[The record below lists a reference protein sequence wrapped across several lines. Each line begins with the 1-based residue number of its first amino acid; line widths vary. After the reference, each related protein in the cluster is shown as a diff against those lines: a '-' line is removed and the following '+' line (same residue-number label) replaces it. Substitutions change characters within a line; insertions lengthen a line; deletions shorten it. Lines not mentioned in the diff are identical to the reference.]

1 MTVFFWLFLAAI
13 GLFALIYFWERRS
26 IFISLF
32 ALNIPVWALAWIIST
47 GILENNE
54 ILRLLAIAVA
64 MVLFLA
70 LLSGPFVLIFTLY
83 LNGFQI
89 LKREG
94 VHLHNFLSMG
104 LAVALTFYLFFAPFV
119 VQSLSDISF
128 FNMVFIY
135 VGFLVSYAII
145 ISMLYT
151 TSSFVNLVNLFPG
164 KLDYVVV
171 LGAGLIGDKVTPL
184 LASRIEKGIAIY
196 QKHPGSKLIMS
207 GGQGPDELMAEGQAM
222 ANYAFEQGIP
232 VEDIVIENQSTNTEE
247 NLKFSYALMKPGSR
261 FALVTNYYHVFRALL
276 LAQQLKIKCI
286 GYGAKTRFYFSLN
299 AFIREF
305 VGYVG
310 HESKGASSC
319 NRYCFSDLSVWNDCQ
334 FDVLRKQPLV

>member
-54 ILRLLAIAVA
+54 ILRLQALAVA

-70 LLSGPFVLIFTLY
+70 LLSGPFVLIFILY

-104 LAVALTFYLFFAPFV
+104 LAVALTFYLFIAPFV
-119 VQSLSDISF
+119 VQSFSDISF

-171 LGAGLIGDKVTPL
+171 LGAGLIGDQVTPL

-276 LAQQLKIKCI
+276 LARKLKIKCI
-286 GYGAKTRFYFSLN
+286 GYGARTKFYFSLN

-305 VGYVG
+305 VGY
-310 HESKGASSC
+310 
-319 NRYCFSDLSVWNDCQ
+319 
-334 FDVLRKQPLV
+334 LVMTKKAHLLFLGIVSAIYFLGMIISLM

>member
-1 MTVFFWLFLAAI
+1 MTAFFWLFLAAI

-32 ALNIPVWALAWIIST
+32 TLNIPVWALAWIIST

-104 LAVALTFYLFFAPFV
+104 LAVALTFYLFIAPFV

-151 TSSFVNLVNLFPG
+151 TSSFINLVNLFPG

-171 LGAGLIGDKVTPL
+171 LGAGLIGDQVTPL

-222 ANYAFEQGIP
+222 ADYALEQGIP
-232 VEDIVIENQSTNTEE
+232 AEDIVIENQSTNTEE

-305 VGYVG
+305 VGYVVMSRKAHLVVIG
-310 HESKGASSC
+310 IV
-319 NRYCFSDLSVWNDCQ
+319 SVIYLCGMIVSLM
-334 FDVLRKQPLV
+334 F

>member
-104 LAVALTFYLFFAPFV
+104 LAVSLTFYLFIAPFV

-171 LGAGLIGDKVTPL
+171 LGAGLIGDQVTPL
-184 LASRIEKGIAIY
+184 LASRIDKGIAIY
-196 QKHPGSKLIMS
+196 QKQPGCKLIMS
-207 GGQGPDELMAEGQAM
+207 GGQGPDEIIAEGKAM
-222 ANYAFEQGIP
+222 ANYALEKGVP
-232 VEDIVIENQSTNTEE
+232 AEDILIENQSTNTEE
-247 NLKFSYALMKPGSR
+247 NLKFSFALMKPGSR

-276 LAQQLKIKCI
+276 LARKLKIKCI
-286 GYGAKTRFYFSLN
+286 GYGARTKFYFSLN

-305 VGYVG
+305 VGY
-310 HESKGASSC
+310 
-319 NRYCFSDLSVWNDCQ
+319 
-334 FDVLRKQPLV
+334 LVMTKKAHLLFFGIVSAIYFLGMIISLM

>member
-1 MTVFFWLFLAAI
+1 LTVFFWLFLAAI

-104 LAVALTFYLFFAPFV
+104 LAVALTFYLFIAPFV

-151 TSSFVNLVNLFPG
+151 TSSFINLVNLFPG

-196 QKHPGSKLIMS
+196 QKHPSSKLIMS
-207 GGQGPDELMAEGQAM
+207 GGQGPDEIIAEGQAM
-222 ANYAFEQGIP
+222 ANYALEKGVP
-232 VEDIVIENQSTNTEE
+232 AEDILIENQSTNTEE

-261 FALVTNYYHVFRALL
+261 FALITNYYHVFRALL
-276 LAQQLKIKCI
+276 LARKLKIKCI
-286 GYGAKTRFYFSLN
+286 GYGARTKFYFSLN

-305 VGYVG
+305 VG
-310 HESKGASSC
+310 
-319 NRYCFSDLSVWNDCQ
+319 F
-334 FDVLRKQPLV
+334 LVMTKKAHLLFLGIVSAIYFLGMIISLM

>member
-54 ILRLLAIAVA
+54 ILRLLALAVA

-83 LNGFQI
+83 LYGFQV

-104 LAVALTFYLFFAPFV
+104 LAVALTFYLFIAPFV
-119 VQSLSDISF
+119 VQSFSDISF

-164 KLDYVVV
+164 KLDYVAV
-171 LGAGLIGDKVTPL
+171 LGAGLIGDQVTPL

-276 LAQQLKIKCI
+276 LARKLKIKCI
-286 GYGAKTRFYFSLN
+286 GYGARTKFYFSLN

-305 VGYVG
+305 VGY
-310 HESKGASSC
+310 
-319 NRYCFSDLSVWNDCQ
+319 
-334 FDVLRKQPLV
+334 LVMTKKAHLLFLGIVSAIYFLGMIISLM

>member
-32 ALNIPVWALAWIIST
+32 TLNIPVWALAWIIST

-104 LAVALTFYLFFAPFV
+104 LAVALTFYLFIAPFV
-119 VQSLSDISF
+119 VQSFSDISF

-151 TSSFVNLVNLFPG
+151 TSSFINLVNLFPG

-171 LGAGLIGDKVTPL
+171 LGTGLIGDQVTPL

-222 ANYAFEQGIP
+222 ADYALEQGIP
-232 VEDIVIENQSTNTEE
+232 AEDIVIENQSTNTEE

-276 LAQQLKIKCI
+276 LARKLKIKCI
-286 GYGAKTRFYFSLN
+286 GYGARTKFYFSLN

-305 VGYVG
+305 VGY
-310 HESKGASSC
+310 
-319 NRYCFSDLSVWNDCQ
+319 
-334 FDVLRKQPLV
+334 LVMTKKAHLLFLGIVSAIYFLGMIISLM

>member
-104 LAVALTFYLFFAPFV
+104 LAVALTFYLFIAPFV

-151 TSSFVNLVNLFPG
+151 TSSFINLVNLFPG

-196 QKHPGSKLIMS
+196 QKYPGNKLIMS

-222 ANYAFEQGIP
+222 ANYAFEQGTP

-305 VGYVG
+305 VGYVVMSRKAHLVVIG
-310 HESKGASSC
+310 IV
-319 NRYCFSDLSVWNDCQ
+319 SVIYLCGMIVSLM
-334 FDVLRKQPLV
+334 F

>member
-47 GILENNE
+47 GILVNNE

-104 LAVALTFYLFFAPFV
+104 LAVALTFYLFIAPFV

-135 VGFLVSYAII
+135 VGFLVSYANI

-171 LGAGLIGDKVTPL
+171 LGAGLIGDQVTPL

-222 ANYAFEQGIP
+222 ADYALEQGIP
-232 VEDIVIENQSTNTEE
+232 AEDIVIENQSTNTEE

-276 LAQQLKIKCI
+276 LARKLKIKCI

-305 VGYVG
+305 VGYVVMSRKAHLVVIG
-310 HESKGASSC
+310 IV
-319 NRYCFSDLSVWNDCQ
+319 SVIYLCGMI
-334 FDVLRKQPLV
+334 VSLML

>member
-32 ALNIPVWALAWIIST
+32 TLNIPVWALAWIIST

-54 ILRLLAIAVA
+54 ILRLLALAVA

-104 LAVALTFYLFFAPFV
+104 LAVALTFYLFIAPFV
-119 VQSLSDISF
+119 VQSFSDISF

-151 TSSFVNLVNLFPG
+151 TSSFINLVNLFPG

-171 LGAGLIGDKVTPL
+171 LGTGLIGDKVTPL

-276 LAQQLKIKCI
+276 LARKLKIKCI
-286 GYGAKTRFYFSLN
+286 GYGARTKFYFSLN

-305 VGYVG
+305 VGY
-310 HESKGASSC
+310 
-319 NRYCFSDLSVWNDCQ
+319 
-334 FDVLRKQPLV
+334 LVMTKKAHLLFLGIVSAIYFLGMIISLM

>member
-13 GLFALIYFWERRS
+13 GLFALVYFWERRS

-104 LAVALTFYLFFAPFV
+104 LAVALTFYLFIAPFV

-171 LGAGLIGDKVTPL
+171 LGAGLIGDQVTPL
-184 LASRIEKGIAIY
+184 LASRIDKGIAIY
-196 QKHPGSKLIMS
+196 QKQPGCKLIMS
-207 GGQGPDELMAEGQAM
+207 GGQGPDEIIAEGQAM
-222 ANYAFEQGIP
+222 ANYALEKGVP
-232 VEDIVIENQSTNTEE
+232 AEDILIENQSTNTEE
-247 NLKFSYALMKPGSR
+247 NLKFSFALMKSGSR

-276 LAQQLKIKCI
+276 LARKLKIKCI
-286 GYGAKTRFYFSLN
+286 GYGARTKFYFSLN

-305 VGYVG
+305 VGY
-310 HESKGASSC
+310 
-319 NRYCFSDLSVWNDCQ
+319 
-334 FDVLRKQPLV
+334 LVMTKKAHLLFLGIVSAIYFLGMIISLM

>member
-54 ILRLLAIAVA
+54 ILRLLSIAVA

-104 LAVALTFYLFFAPFV
+104 LAVALTFYLIIAPFV

-171 LGAGLIGDKVTPL
+171 LGAGLIGDQVTPL
-184 LASRIEKGIAIY
+184 LASRIDKGIAIY
-196 QKHPGSKLIMS
+196 QKHPGCKLIMS
-207 GGQGPDELMAEGQAM
+207 GGQGPDEIIAEGQAM
-222 ANYAFEQGIP
+222 ANYALEKGVP
-232 VEDIVIENQSTNTEE
+232 AEDILIENQSTNTEE
-247 NLKFSYALMKPGSR
+247 NLKFSFALMKSGSR

-276 LAQQLKIKCI
+276 LARKLKIKCI
-286 GYGAKTRFYFSLN
+286 GYGARTKFYFSLN

-305 VGYVG
+305 VGY
-310 HESKGASSC
+310 
-319 NRYCFSDLSVWNDCQ
+319 
-334 FDVLRKQPLV
+334 LVMTKKAHLLFLGIVSAIYFLGMIISLM

>member
-1 MTVFFWLFLAAI
+1 MTVFFWLFLATI

-54 ILRLLAIAVA
+54 ILRLLALAVA

-104 LAVALTFYLFFAPFV
+104 LAVALTFYLFIAPFV

-171 LGAGLIGDKVTPL
+171 LGAGLIGDQVTPL
-184 LASRIEKGIAIY
+184 LASRIDKGIAIY
-196 QKHPGSKLIMS
+196 QKQPGCKLIMS
-207 GGQGPDELMAEGQAM
+207 GGQGPDEIIAEGQAM
-222 ANYAFEQGIP
+222 ANYALEKGVP
-232 VEDIVIENQSTNTEE
+232 AEDILIENQSTNTEE
-247 NLKFSYALMKPGSR
+247 NLKFSFALMKSGSR
-261 FALVTNYYHVFRALL
+261 FAFVTNYYHVFRALL
-276 LAQQLKIKCI
+276 LARKLKIKCI
-286 GYGAKTRFYFSLN
+286 GYGARTKFYFSLN

-305 VGYVG
+305 VGY
-310 HESKGASSC
+310 
-319 NRYCFSDLSVWNDCQ
+319 
-334 FDVLRKQPLV
+334 LVMTKKAHLLFLGIVSAIYFLGMIIVTAQ

>member
-13 GLFALIYFWERRS
+13 GLFALVYFWERRS

-32 ALNIPVWALAWIIST
+32 ALNILVWALAWIIST

-64 MVLFLA
+64 MVLYLA
-70 LLSGPFVLIFTLY
+70 LFSGPFVLLFTLY

-94 VHLHNFLSMG
+94 VRFHNFLSMG
-104 LAVALTFYLFFAPFV
+104 LAVALTFYLFIAPFV
-119 VQSLSDISF
+119 VQSLSGISF
-128 FNMVFIY
+128 FIILFLY
-135 VGFLVSYAII
+135 VGLLVSYAII

-196 QKHPGSKLIMS
+196 KKHPGSKLIMS
-207 GGQGPDELMAEGQAM
+207 GGQGPDELIAEGQAM
-222 ANYAFEQGIP
+222 AHYAMEQGIP

-247 NLKFSYALMKPGSR
+247 NLKFSYALMKSGSR

-276 LAQQLKIKCI
+276 LARQLKIKCI
-286 GYGAKTRFYFSLN
+286 GYGAKTKFYFSLN

-305 VGYVG
+305 VGYVVMSRKT
-310 HESKGASSC
+310 HLV
-319 NRYCFSDLSVWNDCQ
+319 FLSIVS
-334 FDVLRKQPLV
+334 VLYLIGMIISLMH

>member
-32 ALNIPVWALAWIIST
+32 VLNVLVWALSCVVST
-47 GILENNE
+47 GILETNE
-54 ILRLLAIAVA
+54 ILRLLAIALA
-64 MVLFLA
+64 MLLALA

-104 LAVALTFYLFFAPFV
+104 LAVALTFYLFIAPFV
-119 VQSLSDISF
+119 VQSFSDISF

-151 TSSFVNLVNLFPG
+151 TSSFINLVNLFPG

-196 QKHPGSKLIMS
+196 QKHPSSKLIMS

-222 ANYAFEQGIP
+222 ANYALEKGVP
-232 VEDIVIENQSTNTEE
+232 AEDILIENQSTNTEE

-261 FALVTNYYHVFRALL
+261 FALITNYYHVFRALL
-276 LAQQLKIKCI
+276 LARKLKIKCI
-286 GYGAKTRFYFSLN
+286 GYGARTKFYFSLN

-305 VGYVG
+305 VGYVVMSRKAHLVVIG
-310 HESKGASSC
+310 IV
-319 NRYCFSDLSVWNDCQ
+319 SVIYLCGMIVSLM
-334 FDVLRKQPLV
+334 F

>member
-104 LAVALTFYLFFAPFV
+104 LAVALTFYLFIAPFV

-171 LGAGLIGDKVTPL
+171 LGAGLIGDQVTPL
-184 LASRIEKGIAIY
+184 LASRIDKGIAIY
-196 QKHPGSKLIMS
+196 QKQPGCKLIMS
-207 GGQGPDELMAEGQAM
+207 GGQGPDEIIAEGQAM
-222 ANYAFEQGIP
+222 ANYALEKGVP
-232 VEDIVIENQSTNTEE
+232 AEDILIENQSTNTEE
-247 NLKFSYALMKPGSR
+247 NLKFSFALMKSGSR

-276 LAQQLKIKCI
+276 LARKLKIKCI
-286 GYGAKTRFYFSLN
+286 GYGARTKFYFSLN

-305 VGYVG
+305 VGY
-310 HESKGASSC
+310 
-319 NRYCFSDLSVWNDCQ
+319 
-334 FDVLRKQPLV
+334 LVMTKKAHLLFLGIVSAIYFLGMIISLM

>member
-222 ANYAFEQGIP
+222 ANYALEQGIP

-305 VGYVG
+305 VGYVVMSRKAHLVVIG
-310 HESKGASSC
+310 IV
-319 NRYCFSDLSVWNDCQ
+319 SVIYLCGMIVSLM
-334 FDVLRKQPLV
+334 F

>member
-171 LGAGLIGDKVTPL
+171 LGTGLIGDKVTPL

-196 QKHPGSKLIMS
+196 KKHPGSKLIMS

-222 ANYAFEQGIP
+222 ANYALEQGIP

-305 VGYVG
+305 VGYVVMSRKAHLVVIG
-310 HESKGASSC
+310 IV
-319 NRYCFSDLSVWNDCQ
+319 SVIYLCGMIVSLM
-334 FDVLRKQPLV
+334 F

>member
-54 ILRLLAIAVA
+54 ILRLLALAVA

-104 LAVALTFYLFFAPFV
+104 LAVALTFYLFIAPFV

-171 LGAGLIGDKVTPL
+171 LGAGLIGDQVTPL

-276 LAQQLKIKCI
+276 LARKLKIKCV
-286 GYGAKTRFYFSLN
+286 GYGARTKFYFSLN

-305 VGYVG
+305 VGY
-310 HESKGASSC
+310 
-319 NRYCFSDLSVWNDCQ
+319 
-334 FDVLRKQPLV
+334 LVMTKKAHLLFLGIVSAIYFLGMIISLM

>member
-32 ALNIPVWALAWIIST
+32 VLNVLVWSLAWIIST

-104 LAVALTFYLFFAPFV
+104 LAVALTFYLFIAPFV

-151 TSSFVNLVNLFPG
+151 TSSFINLVNLFPG

-196 QKHPGSKLIMS
+196 QKHPSSKLIMS
-207 GGQGPDELMAEGQAM
+207 GGQGPDEIMAEGQAM
-222 ANYAFEQGIP
+222 ANYVLEKGVPA
-232 VEDIVIENQSTNTEE
+232 EDILIENQSTNTEE

-276 LAQQLKIKCI
+276 LARKLKIKCI
-286 GYGAKTRFYFSLN
+286 GYGARTKFYFSLN

-305 VGYVG
+305 VGYVVMSRKAHLVVIG
-310 HESKGASSC
+310 IV
-319 NRYCFSDLSVWNDCQ
+319 SVIYLCGMIVSLM
-334 FDVLRKQPLV
+334 F

>member
-32 ALNIPVWALAWIIST
+32 VLNVLVWALAWIIST

-104 LAVALTFYLFFAPFV
+104 LAVALTFYLFIAPFV
-119 VQSLSDISF
+119 VQSFSDISF

-151 TSSFVNLVNLFPG
+151 TSSFINLVNLFPG

-196 QKHPGSKLIMS
+196 QKHPSSKLIMS
-207 GGQGPDELMAEGQAM
+207 GGQGPDEIIAEGQAM
-222 ANYAFEQGIP
+222 ANYALEKGVP
-232 VEDIVIENQSTNTEE
+232 AEDILIENQSTNTEE

-261 FALVTNYYHVFRALL
+261 FALITNYYHVFRALL
-276 LAQQLKIKCI
+276 LARKLKIKCI

-305 VGYVG
+305 VGYVVMSRKAHLVVIG
-310 HESKGASSC
+310 IV
-319 NRYCFSDLSVWNDCQ
+319 SVIYLCGMIIS
-334 FDVLRKQPLV
+334 LML

>member
-54 ILRLLAIAVA
+54 ILRLLALAVT

-104 LAVALTFYLFFAPFV
+104 LAVALTFYLFIAPFV
-119 VQSLSDISF
+119 VQSFSDISF

-164 KLDYVVV
+164 KLDYVAV
-171 LGAGLIGDKVTPL
+171 LGAGLIGDQVTPL

-276 LAQQLKIKCI
+276 LARKLKIKCI
-286 GYGAKTRFYFSLN
+286 GYGARTKFYFSLN

-305 VGYVG
+305 VGY
-310 HESKGASSC
+310 
-319 NRYCFSDLSVWNDCQ
+319 
-334 FDVLRKQPLV
+334 LVMTKKAHLLFLGIVSAIYFLGMIISLM

>member
-47 GILENNE
+47 GILVNNE

-70 LLSGPFVLIFTLY
+70 LLSGPFVLLITLY
-83 LNGFQI
+83 VNGFRI

-94 VHLHNFLSMG
+94 VRFHNFLSMG
-104 LAVALTFYLFFAPFV
+104 LALALTFYFFITPSVAS
-119 VQSLSDISF
+119 SLSGISF
-128 FNMVFIY
+128 LNMIY
-135 VGFLVSYAII
+135 AYIGLLISYAAS

-171 LGAGLIGDKVTPL
+171 LGAGLIGDQVTPL

-222 ANYAFEQGIP
+222 ADYALEQGIP
-232 VEDIVIENQSTNTEE
+232 AEDIVIENKSTNTEE

-276 LAQQLKIKCI
+276 LARKLKIKCI
-286 GYGAKTRFYFSLN
+286 GYGARTKFYFSLN

-305 VGYVG
+305 VGY
-310 HESKGASSC
+310 
-319 NRYCFSDLSVWNDCQ
+319 
-334 FDVLRKQPLV
+334 LVMTKKAHLLFLGIVSAIYFLGMIISLM

>member
-47 GILENNE
+47 GILVNNE

-104 LAVALTFYLFFAPFV
+104 LAVALTFYLFIAPFV

-151 TSSFVNLVNLFPG
+151 TSSFINLVNLFPG

-222 ANYAFEQGIP
+222 ADYALEQGIP
-232 VEDIVIENQSTNTEE
+232 AEDIVIENQSTNTEE

-276 LAQQLKIKCI
+276 LARKLKIKCI
-286 GYGAKTRFYFSLN
+286 GYGARTKFYFSLN

-305 VGYVG
+305 VGY
-310 HESKGASSC
+310 
-319 NRYCFSDLSVWNDCQ
+319 
-334 FDVLRKQPLV
+334 LVMTKKAHLLFLGIVSAIYFLGMIISLM

>member
-32 ALNIPVWALAWIIST
+32 TLNIPVWALAWIIST

-151 TSSFVNLVNLFPG
+151 TSSFINLVNLFPG

-276 LAQQLKIKCI
+276 LARKLKIKCI
-286 GYGAKTRFYFSLN
+286 GYGARTKFYFSLN

-305 VGYVG
+305 VGY
-310 HESKGASSC
+310 
-319 NRYCFSDLSVWNDCQ
+319 
-334 FDVLRKQPLV
+334 LVMTKKAHLLFLGIVSAIYFLGMIISLM

>member
-104 LAVALTFYLFFAPFV
+104 LAVALTFYLFIAPFV

-151 TSSFVNLVNLFPG
+151 TSSFINLVNLFPG

-171 LGAGLIGDKVTPL
+171 LGAGLIGDQVTPL
-184 LASRIEKGIAIY
+184 LASRIDKGIAIY
-196 QKHPGSKLIMS
+196 QKQPGCKLIMS

-305 VGYVG
+305 VGYVVMSRKAHLVVIG
-310 HESKGASSC
+310 IV
-319 NRYCFSDLSVWNDCQ
+319 SVIYLCGMI
-334 FDVLRKQPLV
+334 VSLML

>member
-13 GLFALIYFWERRS
+13 GLFALVYFWERRS

-104 LAVALTFYLFFAPFV
+104 LAVALTFYLFIAPFV

-171 LGAGLIGDKVTPL
+171 LGAGLIGDQVTPL
-184 LASRIEKGIAIY
+184 LASRIDKGIAIY
-196 QKHPGSKLIMS
+196 QKQPGCKLIMS
-207 GGQGPDELMAEGQAM
+207 GGQGPDEIIAEGQAM
-222 ANYAFEQGIP
+222 ANYALEKGVP
-232 VEDIVIENQSTNTEE
+232 AEDILIENQSTNTEE

-276 LAQQLKIKCI
+276 LARKLKIKCI
-286 GYGAKTRFYFSLN
+286 GYGARTKFYFSLN

-305 VGYVG
+305 VGY
-310 HESKGASSC
+310 
-319 NRYCFSDLSVWNDCQ
+319 
-334 FDVLRKQPLV
+334 LVMTKKAHLLFLGIVSAIYFLGMIISLM

>member
-1 MTVFFWLFLAAI
+1 MTVFFWLFLVAI

-32 ALNIPVWALAWIIST
+32 SLNIPVWALAWIIST

-54 ILRLLAIAVA
+54 ILLLLAIAVA
-64 MVLFLA
+64 MVLFLV

-104 LAVALTFYLFFAPFV
+104 LAVALTFYLFIAPFV
-119 VQSLSDISF
+119 VQSFSDISF

-151 TSSFVNLVNLFPG
+151 TSSFINLVNLFPG

-171 LGAGLIGDKVTPL
+171 LGAGLIADQVTPL

-196 QKHPGSKLIMS
+196 QKHPSSKLIMS
-207 GGQGPDELMAEGQAM
+207 GGQGPDEIIAEGQAM
-222 ANYAFEQGIP
+222 ANYALEKGVP
-232 VEDIVIENQSTNTEE
+232 AEDILIENQSTNTEE

-261 FALVTNYYHVFRALL
+261 FALITNYYHVFRALL
-276 LAQQLKIKCI
+276 LARKLKIKCI
-286 GYGAKTRFYFSLN
+286 GYGARTKFYFSLN

-305 VGYVG
+305 VGYVVMSRKAHLVVIG
-310 HESKGASSC
+310 IV
-319 NRYCFSDLSVWNDCQ
+319 SVIYLCGMI
-334 FDVLRKQPLV
+334 VSLML

>member
-32 ALNIPVWALAWIIST
+32 TLNIPVWALAWIIST

-104 LAVALTFYLFFAPFV
+104 LAVALTFYLFIAPFV

-151 TSSFVNLVNLFPG
+151 TSSFINLVNLFPG

-222 ANYAFEQGIP
+222 ANYALEKGVP
-232 VEDIVIENQSTNTEE
+232 AEDILIENQSTNTEE

-276 LAQQLKIKCI
+276 LARKLKIKCI
-286 GYGAKTRFYFSLN
+286 GYGARTKFYFSIN

-305 VGYVG
+305 VGY
-310 HESKGASSC
+310 
-319 NRYCFSDLSVWNDCQ
+319 
-334 FDVLRKQPLV
+334 LVMTKKAHLLFLGIVSAIYFLGMIISLM

>member
-151 TSSFVNLVNLFPG
+151 TSSFINLVNLFPG

-171 LGAGLIGDKVTPL
+171 LGTGLIGDQVTPL

-222 ANYAFEQGIP
+222 ANYALEQGIP

-305 VGYVG
+305 VGYVVMSRKAHLVVIG
-310 HESKGASSC
+310 IV
-319 NRYCFSDLSVWNDCQ
+319 SVIYLCGMIVSLM
-334 FDVLRKQPLV
+334 F

>member
-1 MTVFFWLFLAAI
+1 MTVFLWLFLAAI

-54 ILRLLAIAVA
+54 ILRLLAIVVA
-64 MVLFLA
+64 MMLFLA

-104 LAVALTFYLFFAPFV
+104 LAVALTFYLFIAPFV

-171 LGAGLIGDKVTPL
+171 LGAGLIGDQVTPL
-184 LASRIEKGIAIY
+184 LASRIDKGIAIY
-196 QKHPGSKLIMS
+196 QKHPGCKLIMS
-207 GGQGPDELMAEGQAM
+207 GGQGPDEIIAEGQAM
-222 ANYAFEQGIP
+222 ANYALEKGVP
-232 VEDIVIENQSTNTEE
+232 AEDILIENQSTNTEE
-247 NLKFSYALMKPGSR
+247 NLKFSFALMKSGSR
-261 FALVTNYYHVFRALL
+261 FALVTNYY
-276 LAQQLKIKCI
+276 
-286 GYGAKTRFYFSLN
+286 
-299 AFIREF
+299 
-305 VGYVG
+305 
-310 HESKGASSC
+310 
-319 NRYCFSDLSVWNDCQ
+319 Q
-334 FDVLRKQPLV
+334 FPGQ

>member
-54 ILRLLAIAVA
+54 ILRLLSIAVA

-83 LNGFQI
+83 LNGFHV

-104 LAVALTFYLFFAPFV
+104 LAVALTFYLIIAPFV

-151 TSSFVNLVNLFPG
+151 TSSFINLVNLFPG

-171 LGAGLIGDKVTPL
+171 LGTGLIGDKVTPL

-222 ANYAFEQGIP
+222 ANYALEQGIP

-247 NLKFSYALMKPGSR
+247 NLRFSYALMKPGSR

-276 LAQQLKIKCI
+276 LARKLKIKCI
-286 GYGAKTRFYFSLN
+286 GYGARTKFYFSLN

-305 VGYVG
+305 VGY
-310 HESKGASSC
+310 
-319 NRYCFSDLSVWNDCQ
+319 
-334 FDVLRKQPLV
+334 LVMTKKAHLLFLGIVSAIYFLGMIISLM

>member
-13 GLFALIYFWERRS
+13 GLFALVYFWERRS

-104 LAVALTFYLFFAPFV
+104 LAVALTFYLFIAPFV

-171 LGAGLIGDKVTPL
+171 LGAGLIGDKVTPI

-222 ANYAFEQGIP
+222 ANYALEKGVP
-232 VEDIVIENQSTNTEE
+232 AEDILIENQSTNTEE

-261 FALVTNYYHVFRALL
+261 FALVTNYYHFFRALL
-276 LAQQLKIKCI
+276 LARKLKIKCI
-286 GYGAKTRFYFSLN
+286 GYGARTKFYFSLN

-305 VGYVG
+305 VGYVVMTKKAHLLFLG
-310 HESKGASSC
+310 IVSAIYFLGMIIS
-319 NRYCFSDLSVWNDCQ
+319 LM
-334 FDVLRKQPLV
+334 

>member
-1 MTVFFWLFLAAI
+1 
-13 GLFALIYFWERRS
+13 
-26 IFISLF
+26 
-32 ALNIPVWALAWIIST
+32 
-47 GILENNE
+47 
-54 ILRLLAIAVA
+54 
-64 MVLFLA
+64 
-70 LLSGPFVLIFTLY
+70 
-83 LNGFQI
+83 
-89 LKREG
+89 
-94 VHLHNFLSMG
+94 MG
-104 LAVALTFYLFFAPFV
+104 LAVALTFYLFIAPFV

-135 VGFLVSYAII
+135 VGFLVSYANI

-164 KLDYVVV
+164 KLDYIVV
-171 LGAGLIGDKVTPL
+171 LGAGLIGDQVTPL

-222 ANYAFEQGIP
+222 ADYALEQGIP

-276 LAQQLKIKCI
+276 LARKLKIKCI

-305 VGYVG
+305 VGYVVMSRKAHLVVIG
-310 HESKGASSC
+310 IV
-319 NRYCFSDLSVWNDCQ
+319 SVIYLCGMIVSLM
-334 FDVLRKQPLV
+334 F